1 MSRISRYVLRDM
13 FWPTTLGL
21 LIYGIVMLMNLLLG
35 AAELFIRR
43 DLPLAMVGQYLLLS
57 LPRIIVLA
65 TPMAILVGVLV
76 GVARLVSDSEI
87 TALRASG
94 YSDRRLM
101 VPVMI
106 LGLAATIVSAILF
119 DLAVPASNYAQHQLT
134 ARIFLKSDINREVQ
148 AGVFYERIPNLL
160 VYAQGSSPEDGSL
173 RNVLLHQKS
182 PGGHEEIYFAR
193 SLSMQQQEL
202 RGAIEFQ
209 LDDVVSHAWTAS
221 SPGRYQI
228 SHSARQI
235 IDRPPDIF
243 ALEMVRSL
251 ATPPPP
257 NLREQSFGQLRAT
270 LGTLRALPDTPSAR
284 RQIDETL
291 VELHK
296 KVSLP
301 ATSLVFAI
309 LALPLALGHR
319 RQAGRTW
326 GFIVSILVVAI
337 SYALLT
343 AGEQMASRGRIP
355 PWFAM
360 WSWNILFGG
369 IGAILMVTG
378 ARVDI
383 TSWVRLRRPAET
395 TRIGQA
401 IAAEREAELQ
411 IPEPRLRQRRFP
423 STIER
428 YLFRHLI
435 PLSLFVAASLM
446 VLFTIFYAVELVD
459 DLSKGDKSVAL
470 LIPYLLYLQPQV
482 LFASVA
488 PISLCIGTLVTFAL
502 LARTQELT
510 AIRAGGIGL
519 FRIAA
524 PFIVAGFAVAVAS
537 FVAYDRLL
545 PLTNQKANM
554 IRDEIRNRSARSYR
568 RPERRWVFGSQG
580 LLFYFSEFN
589 ANRAEFQDLALI
601 RFEPGSFDILEHTFA
616 KRAVAQEG
624 GGWLLIDGWSR
635 RFTPQ
640 GEAYEPFTAL
650 RRDEI
655 DPPEYFTQDWKA
667 PDQMNFAEL
676 RNHILELEQRGHD
689 TRELRVGLHRKVA
702 IPAVSIVMVL
712 IGFPLALRVERK
724 GPMFAI
730 ATSIVIVFIYFGV
743 LQVFGKLG
751 EVAALPPFVA
761 GWAPN
766 VIFSGLGLW
775 LTGSARW

>member
-1 MSRISRYVLRDM
+1 MSRIGRYVLREM

-21 LIYGIVMLMNLLLG
+21 LIYGVVLLMNLLLG

-43 DLPLAMVGQYLLLS
+43 DLPLAMVGQYLVLS
-57 LPRIIVLA
+57 LPRILVLA
-65 TPMAILVGVLV
+65 IPMSVLVGVLV
-76 GVARLVSDSEI
+76 GIARLVSDSEI

-94 YSDRRLM
+94 HSDRRLAI
-101 VPVMI
+101 PVMV
-106 LGLAATIVSAILF
+106 LGLAAAIVSAILF
-119 DLAVPASNYAQHQLT
+119 NLAVPASNYAQHQLM

-160 VYAQGSSPEDGSL
+160 VYAEGSSPEDGSL

-221 SPGRYQI
+221 RPGRYQV
-228 SHSARQI
+228 SHAARQI

-243 ALEMVRSL
+243 AQEMVRSL

-257 NLREQSFGQLRAT
+257 NLREQSFGQLRDT
-270 LGTLRALPDTPSAR
+270 LAGLRELPDTPSAR

-296 KVSLP
+296 KLSLP
-301 ATSLVFAI
+301 ATALIFAV

-319 RQAGRTW
+319 RHAGRTW
-326 GFIVSILVVAI
+326 GFVVSILVVAI

-355 PWFAM
+355 PWIAM
-360 WSWNILFGG
+360 WSWNILFGA
-369 IGAILMVTG
+369 IGLVLIATG

-383 TSWVRLRRPAET
+383 TSWLRLRRTAET

-401 IAAEREAELQ
+401 IAAEREAELE

-446 VLFTIFYAVELVD
+446 VLFTIFYSVELVD
-459 DLSKGDKSVAL
+459 DLSKGDKPVAL
-470 LIPYLLYLQPQV
+470 LLPYLLYLQPQV

-488 PISLCIGTLVTFAL
+488 PISLCIGTLVSFAL

-519 FRIAA
+519 FLIAA
-524 PFIVAGFAVAVAS
+524 PFLVAGIVVAAVS

-580 LLFYFSEFN
+580 LLFYFTEFN

-601 RFEPGSFDILEHTFA
+601 RFTAGSFDILEHTFA
-616 KRAVAQEG
+616 KRAVAQPE
-624 GGWLLIDGWSR
+624 GGWLLLDGWTR

-640 GEAYEPFTAL
+640 GEVYEPFASL
-650 RRDEI
+650 ASAEI

-676 RNHILELEQRGHD
+676 RGHIHELEQRGHD
-689 TRELRVGLHRKVA
+689 TRELRVGLHRKIA

-751 EVAALPPFVA
+751 EVAVLPPFVA

-766 VIFSGLGLW
+766 AIFSGLGLW

>member
-1 MSRISRYVLRDM
+1 MSRIARYVLREM

-21 LIYGIVMLMNLLLG
+21 LIYGVVLLMNLLLG

-43 DLPLAMVGQYLLLS
+43 DLPLSMVGQYLLLS
-57 LPRIIVLA
+57 LPRILVLA
-65 TPMAILVGVLV
+65 IPMSVLVGVLV
-76 GVARLVSDSEI
+76 GIARMVSDSEI
-87 TALRASG
+87 TALRAGG
-94 YSDRRLM
+94 YSDRKLLI
-101 VPVMI
+101 PVI
-106 LGLAATIVSAILF
+106 LLGLAATIVSAILF
-119 DLAVPASNYAQHQLT
+119 NQGVPAANYAQHQLT

-148 AGVFYERIPNLL
+148 TGVFYERIPNLL
-160 VYAQGSSPEDGSL
+160 LYAQGSSPEDGAL
-173 RNVLLHQKS
+173 KNVLLHQKS
-182 PGGHEEIYFAR
+182 PGGHEEIYFAKT
-193 SLSMQQQEL
+193 LSMQQQEL

-209 LDDVVSHAWTAS
+209 LDNVVSHAWTAS
-221 SPGRYQI
+221 RPGRYQV

-243 ALEMVRSL
+243 AQEMVRSL
-251 ATPPPP
+251 TSPPPP
-257 NLREQSFGQLRAT
+257 NLREQSFGQLRQT
-270 LGTLRALPDTPSAR
+270 LASLRDLPDSPSAR
-284 RQIDETL
+284 RQIQETL

-301 ATSLVFAI
+301 ATSLVWAI
-309 LALPLALGHR
+309 LALPLSLGHR
-319 RQAGRTW
+319 RHAGRTW
-326 GFIVSILVVAI
+326 GFVVSILVVAI

-343 AGEQMASRGRIP
+343 AGEQMASRGRIS
-355 PWFAM
+355 PWLAM
-360 WSWNILFGG
+360 WSWNILFGA
-369 IGAILMVTG
+369 IGLFLMATG
-378 ARVDI
+378 TRVDVS
-383 TSWVRLRRPAET
+383 SWLRLRRPSES

-401 IAAEREAELQ
+401 IAAEREAELE

-459 DLSKGDKSVAL
+459 DLSRGDKPISL
-470 LIPYLLYLQPQV
+470 LLPYLLYLQPQV
-482 LFASVA
+482 LFSSVA
-488 PISLCIGTLVTFAL
+488 PISLCIGTLVSFAL

-524 PFIVAGFAVAVAS
+524 PFIVTGIVVAVVS
-537 FVAYDRLL
+537 FVANDRLL

-589 ANRAEFQDLALI
+589 ANRSEFQDLALI
-601 RFEPGSFDILEHTFA
+601 RFAPGTFDITEHTFA
-616 KRAVAQEG
+616 KRAVAQPDN
-624 GGWLLIDGWSR
+624 GWLLQDGWTR

-640 GEAYEPFTAL
+640 GEVYEAFASQNRT
-650 RRDEI
+650 EI
-655 DPPEYFTQDWKA
+655 DPPEYFAQDWKA
-667 PDQMNFAEL
+667 PDQMDFAEL
-676 RNHILELEQRGHD
+676 RQHINELEQRGHD
-689 TRELRVGLHRKVA
+689 TRELRVGLHRKFA

-712 IGFPLALRVERK
+712 IGFPLALRIERR
-724 GPMFAI
+724 GPMVAI
-730 ATSIVIVFIYFGV
+730 AASITIVFVYFGV

-751 EVAALPPFVA
+751 EVASLPPIIA
-761 GWAPN
+761 AWAPN
-766 VIFSGLGLW
+766 VLFSALGVYM
-775 LTGSARW
+775 TSTARW

>member
-1 MSRISRYVLRDM
+1 MSRIARYVLKEM
-13 FWPTTLGL
+13 VWPTMLGL
-21 LIYGIVMLMNLLLG
+21 LIYGVVLLMNLLLG

-43 DLPLAMVGQYLLLS
+43 DLPLSMVGQYLVLS
-57 LPRIIVLA
+57 LPRILVLA
-65 TPMAILVGVLV
+65 IPMSVLVGVLV

-94 YSDRRLM
+94 HSDRRLA
-101 VPVMI
+101 VPVLA
-106 LGLAATIVSAILF
+106 LGLAATVAAGLLF
-119 DLAVPASNYAQHQLT
+119 NLAVPASNYAQHQLT

-148 AGVFYERIPNLL
+148 PGVFYERIPNLL
-160 VYAQGSSPEDGSL
+160 VYAEGSSPEDGAL
-173 RNVLLHQKS
+173 KNVLLHQKS

-202 RGAIEFQ
+202 RGAIEFR
-209 LDDVVSHAWTAS
+209 LDDVVSHAWSAAR
-221 SPGRYQI
+221 PGRYQI
-228 SHSARQI
+228 SHSSRQV
-235 IDRPPDIF
+235 IDRPPDFF
-243 ALEMVRSL
+243 AQEMVRSL
-251 ATPPPP
+251 ASPPPP
-257 NLREQSFGQLRAT
+257 NLREQSFGQLRDTLAT
-270 LGTLRALPDTPSAR
+270 LRELPDTPSAR
-284 RQIDETL
+284 RQIQETL

-296 KVSLP
+296 KISLP
-301 ATSLVFAI
+301 MTSMTFAL
-309 LALPLALGHR
+309 LALPLSLGHR
-319 RQAGRTW
+319 RHAGRTW
-326 GFIVSILVVAI
+326 GFVVSILVVAI
-337 SYALLT
+337 SYALMT
-343 AGEQMASRGRIP
+343 AGEQMATRGRIP
-355 PWFAM
+355 PWLAM
-360 WSWNILFGG
+360 WSWNILFGS
-369 IGAILMVTG
+369 IGVALMATG
-378 ARVDI
+378 ARVDV
-383 TSWVRLRRPAET
+383 TSWLRLRRPAEA

-401 IAAEREAELQ
+401 IAAEREAELE

-459 DLSKGDKSVAL
+459 DLSRGEKPVSL
-470 LIPYLLYLQPQV
+470 LLPYLLYLQPQV

-524 PFIVAGFAVAVAS
+524 PFVVAGIAVACIS

-554 IRDEIRNRSARSYR
+554 IRDEIRNRSPRSYR

-580 LLFYFSEFN
+580 LLFYFSDFN
-589 ANRAEFQDLALI
+589 ATRAEFQDLAVI
-601 RFEPGSFDILEHTFA
+601 RFAEGSFDIVEHTFA
-616 KRAVAQEG
+616 KRASAQPS
-624 GGWLLIDGWSR
+624 GGWTLHDGWTR

-640 GEAYEPFTAL
+640 GEDYEPFRTVSRA
-650 RRDEI
+650 EI
-655 DPPEYFTQDWKA
+655 DPPEYFAQDWKA
-667 PDQMNFAEL
+667 PDQMDFAEL
-676 RNHILELEQRGHD
+676 RRHINELEQRGHD
-689 TRELRVGLHRKVA
+689 TRELRVGLHRKIA

-712 IGFPLALRVERK
+712 IAFPLALRVERR
-724 GPMFAI
+724 GPMVAI
-730 ATSIVIVFIYFGV
+730 AASITIVFVYFGV
-743 LQVFGKLG
+743 LQIFGKLG
-751 EVAALPPFVA
+751 EVATIPPFVA

-766 VIFSGLGLW
+766 VLFSALGAW